1 MFSTHSLMFYNPSK
15 CVMFDSYVK
24 LPAGNLAPLNLL
36 GIASNPLLHC
46 RDLAMQKTRADTLSV
61 LNATAVA
68 VAVVRQP
75 NFRSALVWQ
84 GRLPV

>member
-1 MFSTHSLMFYNPSK
+1 MFYNPSK